1 MFFNHLLSLAI
12 WVPIVAGVLVLA
24 TGSDERAGFARILAL
39 IGALAGFAVTLPLF
53 ALFDRANGGYQFV
66 ELLPWIPALNVNYA
80 LGVDGISVLF
90 VILNA
95 FITLMVVLAGW
106 EVIQKRPAQY
116 MAAFLIMSGLINGAF
131 AAQDALLFYVFFEGM
146 LIPLYLII
154 GMWGGPRRVYA
165 SVKLFLYT
173 LLGSLLMLVG
183 LVYLS
188 HLAGGSFAIADL
200 QNIQQIPMGVQQLL
214 FVAFFMA
221 FAVKVPMFPV
231 HTWLPDAHVEA
242 PTGGSMVLAAIT
254 LKIGAYGFLRFIL
267 PVLPDA
273 SRFFAPAVIVLS
285 LIAVIYIGMVALV
298 QTDMKKLVA
307 YSSISHMGF
316 VTLGI
321 FLFSGVFSGSPLGEL
336 NDWGLKGAIVQ
347 MISHGF
353 VSAAMFMCIGVMYD
367 RLHTRNIADYGG
379 VVNVMPK
386 FAAFMMLFGM
396 ANAGLPATSGFV
408 GEFMVIMGAVEVNLW
423 IGALAAL
430 TLIYGASYTLWMYK
444 RTIFGEIT
452 NPEVREMKDI
462 NCREFAILAILAAAV
477 LGMGLYPEPF
487 VAVVHQAADHLIAQV
502 AQSKI

>member
-1 MFFNHLLSLAI
+1 MFFNNLLSLAI
-12 WVPIVAGVLVLA
+12 WLPILSGVLVLA
-24 TGSDERAGFARILAL
+24 TGSDEKAPLARILAL
-39 IGALAGFAVTLPLF
+39 VGAAASFVITLPLF
-53 ALFDRANGGYQFV
+53 TQFDRASGGYQFT
-66 ELLPWIPALNVNYA
+66 ELHAWIPALNLNYA

-90 VILNA
+90 IILNA

-131 AAQDALLFYVFFEGM
+131 AAQDAILFYTFFEGM

-154 GMWGGPRRVYA
+154 GMWGGQRRMYA
-165 SVKLFLYT
+165 AMKLFLYT
-173 LLGSLLMLVG
+173 LLGSLLMLVA
-183 LVYLS
+183 LIYLS
-188 HLAGGSFAIADL
+188 YQAGGSFAIADL
-200 QNIQQIPMGVQQLL
+200 QAIKNIPLGVQQLL
-214 FVAFFMA
+214 FVAFFLS

-254 LKIGAYGFLRFIL
+254 LKVGAYGFLRFIL
-267 PVLPDA
+267 PILPDA
-273 SRFFAPAVIVLS
+273 ARYFAPVVIALS
-285 LIAVIYIGMVALV
+285 LIAVVYIGLVALV

-316 VTLGI
+316 VTLGF
-321 FLFSGVFSGSPLGEL
+321 FLFMHNGQPESWAF
-336 NDWGLKGAIVQ
+336 KGAIMQ

-408 GEFMVIMGAVEVNLW
+408 GEFMVIMGATHYSLW
-423 IGALAAL
+423 IGAIAAT
-430 TLIYGASYTLWMYK
+430 TLIWGASYTLWMYK
-444 RTIFGEIT
+444 RVIFGDIRH
-452 NPEVREMKDI
+452 PAVKEMKDI
-462 NCREFAILAILAAAV
+462 NAREFAILAILAVAV
-477 LGMGLYPEPF
+477 LGMGLLPEPF
-487 VAVVHQAADHLIAQV
+487 IAVIHQAADNLMAQIAH
-502 AQSKI
+502 SKI

>member
-1 MFFNHLLSLAI
+1 MFFNNLLSLAI
-12 WVPIVAGVLVLA
+12 WVPILAGVLVLA
-24 TGSDERAGFARILAL
+24 TGTDSRAPLARILAL
-39 IGALAGFAVTLPLF
+39 IGAAAGFLVTLPLF
-53 ALFDRANGGYQFV
+53 THFDRANAGYQFT
-66 ELLPWIPALNVNYA
+66 ELHAWIPALNLNYA

-131 AAQDALLFYVFFEGM
+131 AAQDAILFYVFFEAM
-146 LIPLYLII
+146 LIPLYLIV

-165 SVKLFLYT
+165 AMKLFLYT
-173 LLGSLLMLVG
+173 LLGSLLMLVA
-183 LVYLS
+183 LIYLG
-188 HLAGGSFAIADL
+188 AQANSFAITDL
-200 QNIQQIPMGVQQLL
+200 QNLKQIPMGAQQLV
-214 FVAFFMA
+214 FIAFFLS

-254 LKIGAYGFLRFIL
+254 LKIGAYGFLRFVL
-267 PVLPDA
+267 PIVPDA
-273 SRFFAPAVIVLS
+273 SRYFAPVIIVLS

-321 FLFSGVFSGSPLGEL
+321 FLFSGMFSGQLGEL

-452 NPEVREMKDI
+452 NPHVAEMKDI
-462 NCREFAILAILAAAV
+462 NCREFAILVILAAAV
-477 LGMGLYPEPF
+477 LGMGLYPEAF
-487 VAVVHQAADHLIAQV
+487 IAVVHQAADNLIAQV

>member
-1 MFFNHLLSLAI
+1 MFFNNLLSLAI
-12 WVPIVAGVLVLA
+12 WLPILSGVLVLA
-24 TGSDERAGFARILAL
+24 TGSDEKAPLARILAL
-39 IGALAGFAVTLPLF
+39 VGAAASFVITLPLF
-53 ALFDRANGGYQFV
+53 TQFDRASGGYQFT
-66 ELLPWIPALNVNYA
+66 ELHAWIPALNLNYA

-90 VILNA
+90 IILNA

-131 AAQDALLFYVFFEGM
+131 AAQDAILFYTFFEGM

-154 GMWGGPRRVYA
+154 GMWGGQRRMYA
-165 SVKLFLYT
+165 AMKLFLYT
-173 LLGSLLMLVG
+173 LLGSLLMLVA
-183 LVYLS
+183 LIYLS
-188 HLAGGSFAIADL
+188 NQANGSFAIADL
-200 QNIQQIPMGVQQLL
+200 QAIKHIPLGVQQLL
-214 FVAFFMA
+214 FIAFFLS

-254 LKIGAYGFLRFIL
+254 LKVGAYGFLRFIL
-267 PVLPDA
+267 PILPDA
-273 SRFFAPAVIVLS
+273 SHYFAPVVIVLS
-285 LIAVIYIGMVALV
+285 LIAVVYIGLVALV

-316 VTLGI
+316 VTLGF
-321 FLFSGVFSGSPLGEL
+321 FLFMQNGQPESWAF
-336 NDWGLKGAIVQ
+336 KGAIMQ

-386 FAAFMMLFGM
+386 FATFMMLFGM

-408 GEFMVIMGAVEVNLW
+408 GEFMVIMGATHYSLW
-423 IGALAAL
+423 IGAIAAT
-430 TLIYGASYTLWMYK
+430 TLIWGASYTLWMYK
-444 RTIFGEIT
+444 RVIFGDIRH
-452 NPEVREMKDI
+452 PAVKEMKDI
-462 NCREFAILAILAAAV
+462 NAREFAILAVLAVAV
-477 LGMGLYPEPF
+477 LGMGLLPEPF
-487 VAVVHQAADHLIAQV
+487 IAVIHQAADNLMAQIAH
-502 AQSKI
+502 SKI

>member
-1 MFFNHLLSLAI
+1 MFFNNLLSLAI
-12 WVPIVAGVLVLA
+12 WLPILAGVLVLA
-24 TGSDERAGFARILAL
+24 TGSDEKAPLARILAL
-39 IGALAGFAVTLPLF
+39 VGAAASFVITLPLF
-53 ALFDRANGGYQFV
+53 TQFDRASGGYQFT
-66 ELLPWIPALNVNYA
+66 ELHAWIPALNLNYA

-90 VILNA
+90 IILNA

-131 AAQDALLFYVFFEGM
+131 AAQDAILFYTFFEGM

-154 GMWGGPRRVYA
+154 GMWGGQRRMYA
-165 SVKLFLYT
+165 AMKLFLYT
-173 LLGSLLMLVG
+173 LLGSLLMLVA
-183 LVYLS
+183 LIYLS
-188 HLAGGSFAIADL
+188 YQAGGSFAIADL
-200 QNIQQIPMGVQQLL
+200 QAIKNIPLGVQQLL
-214 FVAFFMA
+214 FIAFFLS

-254 LKIGAYGFLRFIL
+254 LKVGAYGFLRFIL
-267 PVLPDA
+267 PILPDA
-273 SRFFAPAVIVLS
+273 SRYFAPVVIVLS
-285 LIAVIYIGMVALV
+285 LIAVVYIGLVALV

-316 VTLGI
+316 VTLGF
-321 FLFSGVFSGSPLGEL
+321 FLFMQNGQPESWAF
-336 NDWGLKGAIVQ
+336 KGAIMQ

-408 GEFMVIMGAVEVNLW
+408 GEFMVIMGATHYSLW
-423 IGALAAL
+423 IGAIATT
-430 TLIYGASYTLWMYK
+430 TLIWGASYTLWMYK
-444 RTIFGEIT
+444 RVIFGDIRH
-452 NPEVREMKDI
+452 PAVKEMKDI
-462 NCREFAILAILAAAV
+462 NAREFAILAILAVAV
-477 LGMGLYPEPF
+477 LGMGLLPEPF
-487 VAVVHQAADHLIAQV
+487 IAVIHQAADNLMAQIAH
-502 AQSKI
+502 SKI

>member
-1 MFFNHLLSLAI
+1 MFFNNLLSLAI
-12 WVPIVAGVLVLA
+12 WLPILAGVLVLA
-24 TGSDERAGFARILAL
+24 TGSDEKAPLARILAL
-39 IGALAGFAVTLPLF
+39 VGAAASFVITLPLF
-53 ALFDRANGGYQFV
+53 TQFDRASGGYQFT
-66 ELLPWIPALNVNYA
+66 ELHAWIPALNLNYA

-90 VILNA
+90 IILNA

-116 MAAFLIMSGLINGAF
+116 MVAFLIMSGLINGAF
-131 AAQDALLFYVFFEGM
+131 AAQDAILFYTFFEGM

-154 GMWGGPRRVYA
+154 GMWGGQRRMYA
-165 SVKLFLYT
+165 AMKLFLYT
-173 LLGSLLMLVG
+173 LLGSLLMLVA
-183 LVYLS
+183 LIYLS
-188 HLAGGSFAIADL
+188 YQAGGSFAIADL
-200 QNIQQIPMGVQQLL
+200 QAIKNIPLGVQQLL
-214 FVAFFMA
+214 FIAFFLS

-254 LKIGAYGFLRFIL
+254 LKVGAYGFLRFIL
-267 PVLPDA
+267 PILPDA
-273 SRFFAPAVIVLS
+273 SRYFAPVVIVLS
-285 LIAVIYIGMVALV
+285 LIAVVYIGLVALV

-316 VTLGI
+316 VTLGF
-321 FLFSGVFSGSPLGEL
+321 FLFMQNGQPESWAF
-336 NDWGLKGAIVQ
+336 KGAIMQ

-408 GEFMVIMGAVEVNLW
+408 GEFMVIMGATHYSLW
-423 IGALAAL
+423 IGAIAAT
-430 TLIYGASYTLWMYK
+430 TLIWGASYTLWMYK
-444 RTIFGEIT
+444 RVIFGDIRH
-452 NPEVREMKDI
+452 PAVKEMKDI
-462 NCREFAILAILAAAV
+462 NAREFAILAILAVAV
-477 LGMGLYPEPF
+477 LGMGLLPEPF
-487 VAVVHQAADHLIAQV
+487 IAVIHQAADNLMAQIAH
-502 AQSKI
+502 SKI

>member
-1 MFFNHLLSLAI
+1 MFFNNLLSLAI
-12 WVPIVAGVLVLA
+12 WLPILSGLLVLA
-24 TGSDERAGFARILAL
+24 TGSDEKAPLARILAL
-39 IGALAGFAVTLPLF
+39 VGAAASFVITLPLF
-53 ALFDRANGGYQFV
+53 TQFDRTSGGYQFT
-66 ELLPWIPALNVNYA
+66 ELHPWIPALNLNYA

-90 VILNA
+90 IILNA

-131 AAQDALLFYVFFEGM
+131 AAQDAILFYTFFEGM

-154 GMWGGPRRVYA
+154 GMWGGQRRMYA
-165 SVKLFLYT
+165 AMKLFLYT
-173 LLGSLLMLVG
+173 LLGSLLMLVA
-183 LVYLS
+183 LIYLS
-188 HLAGGSFAIADL
+188 YQAGGSFAIADL
-200 QNIQQIPMGVQQLL
+200 QAIKNIPLGVQQLL
-214 FVAFFMA
+214 FIAFFLS

-254 LKIGAYGFLRFIL
+254 LKVGAYGFLRFVL
-267 PVLPDA
+267 PILPDA
-273 SRFFAPAVIVLS
+273 SRYFAPVVIVLS
-285 LIAVIYIGMVALV
+285 LIAVVYIGLVALV

-316 VTLGI
+316 VTLGF
-321 FLFSGVFSGSPLGEL
+321 FLFMQNGQPESWAF
-336 NDWGLKGAIVQ
+336 KGAIMQ

-408 GEFMVIMGAVEVNLW
+408 GEFMVIMGATHYSLW
-423 IGALAAL
+423 IGAIAAT
-430 TLIYGASYTLWMYK
+430 TLIWGASYTLWMYK
-444 RTIFGEIT
+444 RVIFGEIRH
-452 NPEVREMKDI
+452 PAVKEMKDI
-462 NCREFAILAILAAAV
+462 NAREFAILAILAVAV
-477 LGMGLYPEPF
+477 LGMGLLPEPF
-487 VAVVHQAADHLIAQV
+487 IAVIHQAADNLMAQIAH
-502 AQSKI
+502 SKI

>member
-1 MFFNHLLSLAI
+1 MFFNNLLSLAI
-12 WVPIVAGVLVLA
+12 WVPVIAGVLVLA

-39 IGALAGFAVTLPLF
+39 IGALAGFVVTLPLF
-53 ALFDRANGGYQFV
+53 VLFDRSNGGYQFT
-66 ELLPWIPALNVNYA
+66 ELHQWIPALNVNYA

-106 EVIQKRPAQY
+106 EVIQKKTAQY

-188 HLAGGSFAIADL
+188 HQAGSFAIADL
-200 QNIQQIPMGVQQLL
+200 QNIKQIPMGVQQLL

-273 SRFFAPAVIVLS
+273 SRFFAPVVIVLS

-321 FLFSGVFSGSPLGEL
+321 FLFSGVFSGSELGEL
-336 NDWGLKGAIVQ
+336 NTWGLKGAIVQ

-423 IGALAAL
+423 VGALAAI

-444 RTIFGEIT
+444 RVIFGEIK
-452 NPEVREMKDI
+452 NPEVKEMKDV
-462 NCREFAILAILAAAV
+462 NCREFAILAILAFAV
-477 LGMGLYPEPF
+477 LGMGLWPEPF
-487 VAVVHQAADHLIAQV
+487 IAVIHQAANDLIVQV

>member
-1 MFFNHLLSLAI
+1 MSDNLLSLAI
-12 WVPIVAGVLVLA
+12 WVPIVAGLLVLA
-24 TGSDERAGFARILAL
+24 TGNDRRAPLARWLAL
-39 IGALAGFAVTLPLF
+39 AGALAGLLVTLPLF
-53 ALFDRANGGYQFV
+53 THFDRLSGGYQFT
-66 ELLPWIPALNVNYA
+66 EFYEWIPLLKVNYA

-90 VILNA
+90 IILNA
-95 FITLMVVLAGW
+95 FITLLVVIAGW
-106 EVIQKRPAQY
+106 EVIQKRTAQY

-154 GMWGGPRRVYA
+154 GVWGGPRRVYA

-173 LLGSLLMLVG
+173 LMGSLLMLVA

-188 HLAGGSFAIADL
+188 YQANGSFAIVDL
-200 QNIQQIPMGVQQLL
+200 QNIKHIPLGIQQLL
-214 FVAFFMA
+214 FVAFFLS

-254 LKIGAYGFLRFIL
+254 LKLGAYGFLRFIL
-267 PVLPDA
+267 PIMPDA
-273 SRFFAPAVIVLS
+273 ARYFAPAMIVLS

-316 VTLGI
+316 VTLGM
-321 FLFSGVFSGSPLGEL
+321 FLFVNGSL
-336 NDWGLKGAIVQ
+336 NDWALKGAIIQ

-379 VVNVMPK
+379 VVNTMPK
-386 FAAFMMLFGM
+386 FAAFMMLFAM

-408 GEFMVIMGAVEVNLW
+408 GEFMVIMGSVETNFW

-444 RTIFGEIT
+444 RVIFGEIH
-452 NPEVREMKDI
+452 NPHVAEMKDI
-462 NCREFAILAILAAAV
+462 NCREFAILAVLAIAV
-477 LGMGLYPEPF
+477 LGMGLYPQAFIE
-487 VAVVHQAADHLIAQV
+487 VVHQAANDLITQV
-502 AQSKI
+502 SQSKI

>member
-1 MFFNHLLSLAI
+1 MFFNNLLSLAI
-12 WVPIVAGVLVLA
+12 WLPILSGVLVLA
-24 TGSDERAGFARILAL
+24 TGSDEKAPLVRILAL
-39 IGALAGFAVTLPLF
+39 VGAAASFVITLPLF
-53 ALFDRANGGYQFV
+53 TQFDRTSGGYQFI
-66 ELLPWIPALNVNYA
+66 ELHAWIPALNLNYA

-90 VILNA
+90 IILNA

-131 AAQDALLFYVFFEGM
+131 AAQDAILFYTFFEGM

-154 GMWGGPRRVYA
+154 GMWGGQRRMYA
-165 SVKLFLYT
+165 AMKLFLYT
-173 LLGSLLMLVG
+173 LLGSLLMLVA
-183 LVYLS
+183 LIYLS
-188 HLAGGSFAIADL
+188 NQANGSFAIADL
-200 QNIQQIPMGVQQLL
+200 QAIKHIPLGVQQLL
-214 FVAFFMA
+214 FIAFFLS

-254 LKIGAYGFLRFIL
+254 LKVGAYGFLRFIL
-267 PVLPDA
+267 PILPDA
-273 SRFFAPAVIVLS
+273 SHYFAPVVIALS
-285 LIAVIYIGMVALV
+285 LIAVVYIGLVALV

-316 VTLGI
+316 VTLGF
-321 FLFSGVFSGSPLGEL
+321 FLFMQNGQPESWAF
-336 NDWGLKGAIVQ
+336 KGAIMQ

-408 GEFMVIMGAVEVNLW
+408 GEFMVIVGATHYSLW
-423 IGALAAL
+423 IGAIAAT
-430 TLIYGASYTLWMYK
+430 TLIWGASYTLWMYK
-444 RTIFGEIT
+444 RVIFGEIH
-452 NPEVREMKDI
+452 NPEVKNMKDI
-462 NCREFAILAILAAAV
+462 NAREFAILAILAVAV
-477 LGMGLYPEPF
+477 LGMGVLPEPF
-487 VAVVHQAADHLIAQV
+487 IAVIHQAADNLMAQI

>member
-1 MFFNHLLSLAI
+1 MFFNNLLSLAI
-12 WVPIVAGVLVLA
+12 WVPILAGVLVLA
-24 TGSDERAGFARILAL
+24 TGSDERAPLARILAL
-39 IGALAGFAVTLPLF
+39 IGALAGFLVTLPLF
-53 ALFDRANGGYQFV
+53 THFDRSHASYQFT
-66 ELLPWIPALNVNYA
+66 ELHQWIPALNLNYA

-131 AAQDALLFYVFFEGM
+131 AAQDAILFYVFFEAM
-146 LIPLYLII
+146 LIPLYLIV

-165 SVKLFLYT
+165 AMKLFLYT
-173 LLGSLLMLVG
+173 LLGSLLMLVA
-183 LVYLS
+183 LIYLG
-188 HLAGGSFAIADL
+188 AQANSFAVTDL
-200 QNIQQIPMGVQQLL
+200 QNLKHIPLGIQQLI
-214 FVAFFMA
+214 FIAFFLS

-254 LKIGAYGFLRFIL
+254 LKIGAYGFLRF
-267 PVLPDA
+267 VLPIVPDA
-273 SRFFAPAVIVLS
+273 ARYFAPVVVVLS

-321 FLFSGVFSGSPLGEL
+321 FLFSGLFSGSTLGEL

-408 GEFMVIMGAVEVNLW
+408 GEFMVIMGAVQVNLW
-423 IGALAAL
+423 IAALAAL
-430 TLIYGASYTLWMYK
+430 TLILGASYTLWMYK

-452 NPEVREMKDI
+452 NPHVAEMKDVNI
-462 NCREFAILAILAAAV
+462 REFMILAILAIAV
-477 LGMGLYPEPF
+477 LVMGLYPEAF
-487 VAVVHQAADHLIAQV
+487 ITVVHQAADNLIAQV